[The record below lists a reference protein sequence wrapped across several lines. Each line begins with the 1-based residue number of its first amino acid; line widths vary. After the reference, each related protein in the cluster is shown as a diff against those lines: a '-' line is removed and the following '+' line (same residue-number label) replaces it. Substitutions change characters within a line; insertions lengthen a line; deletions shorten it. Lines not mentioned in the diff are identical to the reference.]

1 MDDADRA
8 TSEVERSLQ
17 EALRQRRPAAPTATG
32 RCLHCDEILDDV
44 RRWCGLECRDQW
56 EALTHRRR

>member
-8 TSEVERSLQ
+8 APEIERGIL
-17 EALRQRRPAAPTATG
+17 EAQRLRRPAGPVATG

-44 RRWCGLECRDQW
+44 RRWCGPVCRTEW
-56 EALTHRRR
+56 ERLTSRQR

>member
-8 TSEVERSLQ
+8 AQEIERSEQ
-17 EALRQRRPAAPTATG
+17 EAQRQRRPTGPVATG

-44 RRWCGLECRDQW
+44 RRFCGVECRDQW
-56 EALTHRRR
+56 EALTRRRR